1 MNFIPVIFL
10 ACGIIMFVVAF
21 HEPIEGRQS
30 PVPPENHFDTET
42 TPLLIHQ
49 RIIDAQEVR
58 QRIIDAQENRQKTN
72 ENNDSHTFSSDEAE
86 WDMV

>member
-42 TPLLIHQ
+42 TPLLIQQ

-58 QRIIDAQENRQKTN
+58 QRTN

>member
-21 HEPIEGRQS
+21 HEPIEDRRS
-30 PVPPENHFDTET
+30 PVPHEINSDTET
-42 TPLLIHQ
+42 TPLLIQ
-49 RIIDAQEVR
+49 QKLLLEKDQEVR
-58 QRIIDAQENRQKTN
+58 QRTN
-72 ENNDSHTFSSDEAE
+72 ENNDSYTFSSDEAE

>member
-58 QRIIDAQENRQKTN
+58 QRTN

>member
-49 RIIDAQEVR
+49 RVIDAQEVR
-58 QRIIDAQENRQKTN
+58 QRTN